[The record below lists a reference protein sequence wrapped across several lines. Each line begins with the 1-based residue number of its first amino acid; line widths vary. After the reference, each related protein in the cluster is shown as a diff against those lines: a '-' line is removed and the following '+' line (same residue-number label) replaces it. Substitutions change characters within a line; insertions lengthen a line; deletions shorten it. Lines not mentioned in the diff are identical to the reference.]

1 MISLASIYH
10 AFGLTTPSPPHCFQI
25 ERIGEILLPIKDE
38 QDEAP
43 TAKLIHII
51 PAQASLT
58 THHIETIIHAC
69 HSTDTPHG
77 PDLFVSFDRAQNIR
91 FHILSPSV
99 RDESAAALQL
109 LEKLTQHLDGA
120 DHV

>member
-1 MISLASIYH
+1 MISLPSIYH

-25 ERIGEILLPIKDE
+25 ERIGEILLPIKND
-38 QDEAP
+38 QDEAL
-43 TAKLIHII
+43 TAKLMNII
-51 PAQASLT
+51 PTHASLPT
-58 THHIETIIHAC
+58 DRIETIIHAC
-69 HSTDTPHG
+69 HSTNTPHG
-77 PDLFVSFDRAQNIR
+77 PDLFASFDRAQNIR
-91 FHILSPSV
+91 FHILSPST